1 MLAKI
6 ITSGE
11 SRALALQRM
20 RRALRSLSVQ
30 GVTTNREF
38 LLRVLDHP
46 AFIAGDID
54 THFIDRHLQDELGD
68 GASEADEQRAA
79 IAAALA
85 DQQRRDRERVLV
97 PDVPSGWRNNYHT
110 PQSVEYAIG
119 EREIRVDYRHLG
131 DDRFTVW
138 TGGEART
145 SGWSLG
151 SRRN

>member
-11 SRALALQRM
+11 NRALALQRM

-38 LLRVLDHP
+38 LLRVLDHLP
-46 AFIAGDID
+46 AFIAGEVD
-54 THFIDRHLQDELGD
+54 THFIDRHSSDLDD

-85 DQQRRDRERVLV
+85 EQQTARPPAGVRA
-97 PDVPSGWRNNYHT
+97 RNPIGVAKQLSYA
-110 PQSVEYAIG
+110 AIG
-119 EREIRVDYRHLG
+119 RIRCGCR
-131 DDRFTVW
+131 
-138 TGGEART
+138 GGPRGL
-145 SGWSLG
+145 S
-151 SRRN
+151 